1 MEPPPISPGDRSM
14 LHAAASL
21 LLGASLFAAVADG
34 PPSLNVEKTCQSSAR
49 AGSGPNDQAA
59 NGCLRSE
66 REARD
71 DLGRRWANFSAD
83 AKRQCTEE
91 TRIGGDFP
99 SYVELLTCLE
109 LATGQFPARGDAGQ
123 GGAGAPGAVGGRAQ

>member
-1 MEPPPISPGDRSM
+1 M
-14 LHAAASL
+14 LHPAASL
-21 LLGASLFAAVADG
+21 LLGASLVAATAG
-34 PPSLNVEKTCQSSAR
+34 EPPRLNVEKTCDSSSR
-49 AGSGPNDQAA
+49 AGSGGNDRAKE
-59 NGCLRSE
+59 GCLRSE

-71 DLGRRWANFSAD
+71 DLGRRWANFSAE

-109 LATGQFPARGDAGQ
+109 LATGQFPARGGADQ
-123 GGAGAPGAVGGRAQ
+123 GGAGTAAEPGAGRARGRAQ